1 MLTKQGKYVLLLEE
15 EFVRLRDEGK
25 IVGRDFVVEY
35 DGPAQVVQVGGA
47 DKTEKKEKAPQVS
60 RDLFSKAH
68 TDSIPMPTMATG
80 QAKSKCSLGR
90 GSGTPLP
97 VAWRVADASLCHV
110 SVCLCVQEVAPVDPT
125 ADDADLAEDEI

>member
-47 DKTEKKEKAPQVS
+47 DKTEKKEEAPQVS
-60 RDLFSKAH
+60 RDPSFPRR
-68 TDSIPMPTMATG
+68 IPT
-80 QAKSKCSLGR
+80 
-90 GSGTPLP
+90 
-97 VAWRVADASLCHV
+97 
-110 SVCLCVQEVAPVDPT
+110 
-125 ADDADLAEDEI
+125 